1 MSSPGSSPFSEA
13 TIEAAK
19 ARYARLKSSGQ
30 TEGAF
35 EAKRDAAPH
44 LPEAIAPE
52 RIVASDTIP
61 GGWYFHALVRAGEM
75 LRVDNPGGN
84 PGIPLMLWNA
94 HEPGERLNPPDTVKV
109 QWTAAIGRGR
119 VLLTD
124 MGRAIASIVDG
135 PDGMIDCIAGISSAA
150 SNRQRSNDP
159 TLPNAR
165 DQFMKA
171 GAKYGLGKR
180 DLASAVT
187 LFAPITVAGDGTLG
201 WDESAPLAGR
211 FDLRIE
217 MDAIVAVAN
226 CPHPLGPA
234 VSAAE
239 PITLT
244 IWQGDPP
251 GEDDLCRTATSE
263 AERAFVNNAAMRT
276 GVGR

>member
-1 MSSPGSSPFSEA
+1 MTTPGPSPISA
-13 TIEAAK
+13 VTIEEAK
-19 ARYARLKSSGQ
+19 ARYERLKSSGQ

-35 EAKRDAAPH
+35 EARRDAAPRT
-44 LPEAIAPE
+44 PDEIPAQS
-52 RIVASDTIP
+52 IVLADTIP
-61 GGWYFHALVRAGEM
+61 VGWYFHALVRAGEV

-124 MGRAIASIVDG
+124 MGRAIASIIDG
-135 PDGMIDCIAGISSAA
+135 PDGMVDCIAGISSAA
-150 SNRQRSNDP
+150 SNRLRANDP
-159 TLPNAR
+159 ALPNAR
-165 DQFMKA
+165 DQFLKA

-187 LFAPITVAGDGTLG
+187 LFAPITVAGDGTLE
-201 WDESAPLAGR
+201 WDDAAPLAGR

-226 CPHPLGPA
+226 CPHPLSPA

-244 IWQGDPP
+244 IWQPDPP

-263 AERAFVNNAAMRT
+263 AARAFINNAAMRT